1 MADSSM
7 TPTAAETE
15 DIIAAF
21 FTTVPNT
28 LAPISL
34 NKTEPES
41 TEESFSERRQFRIRL
56 ANTPERRESA
66 NVLIDRMYAWK
77 GYGRGSLV
85 SENPHRITLI
95 TYGMENQVI
104 GTISVGMDSPEG
116 LFADENYHEELES
129 LRNQGCRLCE
139 YNALAVDSSI
149 KSKRVLASLFHIA
162 MLYPYG
168 LCGYT
173 DGVIEVA
180 PNHAGF
186 YRKMIGFTQIG
197 EERICPRV
205 GVPGVLLRGNF
216 AEANERIARVGGLM
230 DKETTDMSLF
240 PYFFSKT
247 DADGI
252 LGRLRNMA

>member
-1 MADSSM
+1 MADYIG
-7 TPTAAETE
+7 TTTE
-15 DIIAAF
+15 SEEDVVASF
-21 FTTVPNT
+21 FATLPRT
-28 LAPISL
+28 LAPISIS
-34 NKTEPES
+34 TPAADPE
-41 TEESFSERRQFRIRL
+41 EETHSERRQFRIRL

-85 SENPHRITLI
+85 SENPHRITLV

-116 LFADENYHEELES
+116 LYADENYKQELDT
-129 LRNQGCRLCE
+129 LRAQGCRLCE

-168 LCGYT
+168 LFGYT

-186 YRKMIGFTQIG
+186 YKKMMGFSQIG
-197 EERICPRV
+197 SERICPRV
-205 GVPGVLLRGNF
+205 NVPGVLLRGNF
-216 AEANERIARVGGLM
+216 DEANERIARVGGLM

-252 LGRLRNMA
+252 LGRLKNMA

>member
-1 MADSSM
+1 MADYIG
-7 TPTAAETE
+7 TTTE
-15 DIIAAF
+15 SEDDVVASF
-21 FTTVPNT
+21 FATLPRT

-34 NKTEPES
+34 S
-41 TEESFSERRQFRIRL
+41 TPVADQEEETHSERRQFRIRL

-85 SENPHRITLI
+85 SENPHRITLV

-116 LFADENYHEELES
+116 LYADENYKQELDT
-129 LRNQGCRLCE
+129 LRAQGCRLCE

-168 LCGYT
+168 LFGYT

-186 YRKMIGFTQIG
+186 YRKMMGFSQIG
-197 EERICPRV
+197 DERICPRV
-205 GVPGVLLRGNF
+205 NVPGVLLRGNF
-216 AEANERIARVGGLM
+216 NEANERIARVGGLM

>member
-1 MADSSM
+1 MADYIG
-7 TPTAAETE
+7 TTTE
-15 DIIAAF
+15 SEEDVVASF
-21 FTTVPNT
+21 FATLPRT
-28 LAPISL
+28 LAPISIS
-34 NKTEPES
+34 TPAADPE
-41 TEESFSERRQFRIRL
+41 EETHSERRQFRIRL

-85 SENPHRITLI
+85 SENPHRITLV

-116 LFADENYHEELES
+116 LYADENYKQELDT
-129 LRNQGCRLCE
+129 LRAQGCRLCE

-168 LCGYT
+168 LFGYT

-186 YRKMIGFTQIG
+186 YRKMMGFSQIG
-197 EERICPRV
+197 DERICPRV
-205 GVPGVLLRGNF
+205 NVPGVLLRGNF
-216 AEANERIARVGGLM
+216 NEANERIARVGGLM

-252 LGRLRNMA
+252 LGRLKNMA

>member
-34 NKTEPES
+34 NITEPES
-41 TEESFSERRQFRIRL
+41 TEETFSERRQFRIRL

-116 LFADENYHEELES
+116 LFADENYHEELDS

-168 LCGYT
+168 LFGYT

-180 PNHAGF
+180 PSHAGF
-186 YRKMIGFTQIG
+186 YRKMMGFTQIG

-205 GVPGVLLRGNF
+205 NVPGVLLRGNF

-230 DKETTDMSLF
+230 DKETSDMSLF